1 MIKRVGS
8 VAALGLALVVAACGS
23 SGNDD
28 KAKPSSSDGGD
39 VALTQ
44 GSDLQFAMVTHS
56 DEGSFWSVV
65 KKGAEQAAK
74 DEGVKLIWSPSNN
87 DPQKEAQLIDAAVS
101 QKVDGLAVS
110 VPNAD
115 AIKDSLAKAKD
126 QGIPIITL
134 NSGAEQF
141 KELGAITHVGQ
152 DESIAGQ
159 AAGDRFKSEGVK
171 LIWSPSNNDP
181 QKEAQLIDAA
191 VSQKVDG
198 LAVSVPNADAIKGAL
213 KQATDAGIP
222 IITLNSGETDSK
234 ALGAITHVGQDESV
248 AGKAAGERLKA
259 DGAKKVLCIIHEQNN
274 IGLQQRCDGV
284 KQGFGGDVTN
294 LQVKGTADIATTQTE
309 IKSKLQADKSYDAV
323 IALNPDIAAAT
334 AGAIKGA
341 SSDAKLATFDL
352 NPEVIKRI
360 KAGDIEFA
368 VDQQQYLQGYLPI
381 VFLKLFKTNA
391 NTVGGGQPVLTGPG
405 FVDKSNVA
413 TVEKL
418 ANAGTR

>member
-1 MIKRVGS
+1 MKRLVGRLL
-8 VAALGLALVVAACGS
+8 VVVLALGALAVTGCGGGSKNNSSNDKSSS
-23 SGNDD
+23 SGGTQAVD
-28 KAKPSSSDGGD
+28 
-39 VALTQ
+39 LTE
-44 GSDLQFAMVTHS
+44 GSGLTIAMVTHS

-65 KKGAEQAAK
+65 KKGAQQAAK

-87 DPQKEAQLIDAAVS
+87 DPQKEAQLIDAAIS

-126 QGIPIITL
+126 ANIPVITL

-159 AAGDRFKSEGVK
+159 AAGQRFKSE
-171 LIWSPSNNDP
+171 
-181 QKEAQLIDAA
+181 
-191 VSQKVDG
+191 
-198 LAVSVPNADAIKGAL
+198 
-213 KQATDAGIP
+213 
-222 IITLNSGETDSK
+222 
-234 ALGAITHVGQDESV
+234 
-248 AGKAAGERLKA
+248 
-259 DGAKKVLCIIHEQNN
+259 GAKKVLCIIHEQNN

-294 LQVKGTADIATTQTE
+294 LQVKGTADISTTQTE
-309 IKSKLQADKSYDAV
+309 IRSKLQADKSFDAV
-323 IALNPDIAAAT
+323 IALNPDIASAT

-341 SSDAKLATFDL
+341 SLDAKLATFDL
-352 NPEVIKRI
+352 NPDVIKRI

-405 FVDKSNVA
+405 FVDKTNVA

-418 ANAGTR
+418 AEQGTR

>member
-1 MIKRVGS
+1 MKRLVARLLVVVLALAAL
-8 VAALGLALVVAACGS
+8 VAAGCGGSDNKDNADTSGSGGGAATSTGS
-23 SGNDD
+23 DNVD
-28 KAKPSSSDGGD
+28 
-39 VALTQ
+39 LTQ
-44 GSDLQFAMVTHS
+44 GSGMTIAMVTHS

-65 KKGAEQAAK
+65 KKGAEQASK

-115 AIKDSLAKAKD
+115 AIKGSLAKAK
-126 QGIPIITL
+126 
-134 NSGAEQF
+134 S
-141 KELGAITHVGQ
+141 
-152 DESIAGQ
+152 
-159 AAGDRFKSEGVK
+159 
-171 LIWSPSNNDP
+171 
-181 QKEAQLIDAA
+181 
-191 VSQKVDG
+191 
-198 LAVSVPNADAIKGAL
+198 
-213 KQATDAGIP
+213 AGIP
-222 IITLNSGETDSK
+222 IITLNSGQDQSK

-248 AGKAAGERLKA
+248 AGKAAGERLKSE
-259 DGAKKVLCIIHEQNN
+259 GVKKVLCIIHEQNN

-284 KQGFGGDVTN
+284 KQGFGGNVTN

-323 IALNPDIAAAT
+323 MALNPDIAVASAT
-334 AGAIKGA
+334 AIKGA
-341 SSDAKLATFDL
+341 SSSAKLATFDI
-352 NPEVIKRI
+352 NPDVIKDI
-360 KAGDIEFA
+360 KSGTIDFA

-405 FVDKSNVA
+405 FVDKANAA

-418 ANAGTR
+418 AGQGTR

>member
-1 MIKRVGS
+1 MKRLVGRWL
-8 VAALGLALVVAACGS
+8 VVVLALGALAVAGCGGGDKNNSGSGDKSSS
-23 SGNDD
+23 SGGTQAVD
-28 KAKPSSSDGGD
+28 
-39 VALTQ
+39 LTQ
-44 GSDLQFAMVTHS
+44 GSGLTIAMVTHS

-65 KKGAEQAAK
+65 KKGAQQAAK

-115 AIKDSLAKAKD
+115 AIKGSLAKAKSA
-126 QGIPIITL
+126 GIPIITL
-134 NSGAEQF
+134 NSGADQ
-141 KELGAITHVGQ
+141 
-152 DESIAGQ
+152 
-159 AAGDRFKSEGVK
+159 
-171 LIWSPSNNDP
+171 
-181 QKEAQLIDAA
+181 
-191 VSQKVDG
+191 SQ
-198 LAVSVPNADAIKGAL
+198 
-213 KQATDAGIP
+213 
-222 IITLNSGETDSK
+222 
-234 ALGAITHVGQDESV
+234 ALGAITHVGQDETI
-248 AGKAAGERLKA
+248 AGKAAGERFKSE
-259 DGAKKVLCIIHEQNN
+259 GAKKVLCIIHEQNN

-294 LQVKGTADIATTQTE
+294 LQVKGTADISTTQTE
-309 IKSKLQADKSYDAV
+309 IRSKLQSDKSYDAV
-323 IALNPDIAAAT
+323 IALNPDIASAT

-352 NPEVIKRI
+352 NPDVIKRI

-381 VFLKLFKTNA
+381 VFLKLYKTNA

-405 FVDKSNVA
+405 FVDKSNVT

-418 ANAGTR
+418 AEQGTR

>member
-1 MIKRVGS
+1 MKRLVGRLLI
-8 VAALGLALVVAACGS
+8 VVLALGALAVAGCG
-23 SGNDD
+23 GGDNN
-28 KAKPSSSDGGD
+28 KKSSSNGGTQA
-39 VALTQ
+39 VNLTQ
-44 GSDLQFAMVTHS
+44 GSGFTFAMVTHS

-74 DEGVKLIWSPSNN
+74 DEGVKL
-87 DPQKEAQLIDAAVS
+87 V
-101 QKVDGLAVS
+101 
-110 VPNAD
+110 
-115 AIKDSLAKAKD
+115 
-126 QGIPIITL
+126 
-134 NSGAEQF
+134 
-141 KELGAITHVGQ
+141 
-152 DESIAGQ
+152 
-159 AAGDRFKSEGVK
+159 
-171 LIWSPSNNDP
+171 WSPSNNDP

-198 LAVSVPNADAIKGAL
+198 LAVSVPNADAIKGSLA
-213 KQATDAGIP
+213 KAKSAGIP
-222 IITLNSGETDSK
+222 IITLNSGADQSA
-234 ALGAITHVGQDESV
+234 ALGAITHVGQDEAI
-248 AGKAAGERLKA
+248 AGQAAGARFKQE
-259 DGAKKVLCIIHEQNN
+259 GVKKVLCIIHEQNN

-294 LQVKGTADIATTQTE
+294 LQVKGTADVATTQTE